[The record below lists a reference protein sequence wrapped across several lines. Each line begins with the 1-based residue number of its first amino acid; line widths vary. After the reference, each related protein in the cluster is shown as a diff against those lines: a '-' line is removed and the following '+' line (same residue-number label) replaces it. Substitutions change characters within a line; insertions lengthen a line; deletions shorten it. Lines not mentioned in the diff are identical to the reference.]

1 CTRKSDTIVAA
12 NFHYW

>member
-1 CTRKSDTIVAA
+1 CARKPDTIVAA